1 MQPVA
6 PLKMKDILDAPIPY
20 LIGISSEYFDV
31 VSPRHRPK
39 DAIFVDLDR
48 DVILLG
54 DLSLPKIPEH
64 DAQKLTTSLEEAG
77 GSVYVIPKS
86 GIKGCIMAGSRK
98 PAVVQNECRPRYA
111 HMTIMDDLHADC
123 RDELFSICDLAYGK
137 NDDEAGRII
146 GFGSINGQLTTVEK
160 TDVSSG
166 RKKNLSSIVSP
177 IKRPKIGRNK
187 KADILSKSQVAM
199 GQAHLLDLTEPEGFS
214 VEGIRNAFLRFTVA
228 TFADYQDS
236 LLENSG
242 RDLFDDEKFVEDVR
256 SRDGSMAFLQ
266 NVLGSQLFQRFL
278 EERKENPEIPEIRFF
293 DESIIAKRNRSKRE
307 TLAKGGKKPTP
318 FLDDRTTWEVKKIFT
333 PPPPNNLGL
342 PDAED
347 TYRYG
352 VFPILDTTRFGRIR
366 PPITW
371 RQHTCLDSVR
381 NTKTYASKMKK
392 SPNEIVKDALK
403 PVLANPTAIAAV
415 AKRTARDL
423 ESTLAALSIVPDS
436 KRGGNSIEEGKTSS
450 SQGNVKTLST
460 ADTIMMDARRK
471 QTILLDFIVKI
482 QALCRGFLARDYYA
496 YNKFEI
502 LESRRNE
509 EKARYESQ
517 IIIIQRFVRMYLARR
532 KKKRMLQAII
542 MIQKNQRSSSKRK
555 QFKVLKDSSIVI
567 AKFLRARRARII
579 FQEVRRM
586 VTSIQS
592 VVRGGLVRS
601 KMKLIMEQKMDLYIT
616 QIFVLWTHLHVPLI
630 FRAKQWPNIA
640 GERSFLRFGI
650 AEAELLRLWDI
661 AGLSG
666 HLSGAEFPD
675 KIAQYCCSF
684 GMSNDIYCK
693 SKKCADLIQSGA
705 SITSK
710 IGDGL
715 RSEETERL
723 QIYERLSSSVS
734 DKDIS
739 ILYRTFD
746 IGEDEKMKKIALSKV
761 LWTKIVLADR
771 SATSMTFIFP
781 ELKNSLGISFVKPT
795 SKGQRRFS
803 NASKLPVPSID
814 TDLWVKNSVEGKTK
828 RHVQEVAML
837 FITRV
842 PEISSKLDSV
852 FMPKDTDFDS
862 FLLAAMKAKGL
873 QDSEQARRCII
884 QEYIHVNR

>member
-1 MQPVA
+1 MK
-6 PLKMKDILDAPIPY
+6 LKDILDAPIPY

-48 DVILLG
+48 DVILVG

-98 PAVVQNECRPRYA
+98 PAVVQNEYRPRYA
-111 HMTIMDDLHADC
+111 HMTIIDDLEANRFF

-160 TDVSSG
+160 ADSSSG
-166 RKKNLSSIVSP
+166 RKKNLASIVSP

-187 KADILSKSQVAM
+187 KADILSRNQVAM
-199 GQAHLLDLTEPEGFS
+199 GQAHLLDMTEPEGFS

-228 TFADYQDS
+228 TFANYQDS

-242 RDLFDDEKFVEDVR
+242 RDLFDDEKFVEDVG
-256 SRDGSMAFLQ
+256 SRDGSMVFLQ
-266 NVLGSQLFQRFL
+266 NVLRSQLFQRFL

-318 FLDDRTTWEVKKIFT
+318 YLDDRTTWEVKKLFT

-352 VFPILDTTRFGRIR
+352 VFPILDTARVGRIR

-381 NTKTYASKMKK
+381 KTKTYASKMKK

-436 KRGGNSIEEGKTSS
+436 KRDGKTSS
-450 SQGNVKTLST
+450 STEEGKALSSQGTVKTLST

-496 YNKFEI
+496 YNKFEM

-517 IIIIQRFVRMYLARR
+517 IIIIQRFVRMCLSRR
-532 KKKRMLQAII
+532 KKKLMLQAII
-542 MIQKNQRSSSKRK
+542 LIQQNQRSSSKRR
-555 QFKVLKDSSIVI
+555 QFKVLKDSAIVI
-567 AKFLRARRARII
+567 AKFLRARRARTV
-579 FQEVRRM
+579 FREVRRT

-592 VVRGGLVRS
+592 IVRGGLVRS
-601 KMKLIMEQKMDLYIT
+601 KMTLIMEQKMDLYIT
-616 QIFVLWTHLHVPLI
+616 QIFVLWTHLHVPLT

-640 GERSFLRFGI
+640 GGRSFLRFGI
-650 AEAELLRLWDI
+650 AESELLRLWDI
-661 AGLSG
+661 ASLSG
-666 HLSGAEFPD
+666 RLSGAEFPD
-675 KIAQYCCSF
+675 KIAQYCCSL
-684 GMSNDIYCK
+684 GMSNDIYYK
-693 SKKCADLIQSGA
+693 SKKCADLIQSGT
-705 SITSK
+705 SISSK
-710 IGDGL
+710 MKDGL

-734 DKDIS
+734 EKDIS

-746 IGEDEKMKKIALSKV
+746 IAEDEKMKKIALSKV

-795 SKGQRRFS
+795 SKGQRRFP
-803 NASKLPVPSID
+803 NASKLPVSPID

-852 FMPKDTDFDS
+852 FTSKDTDFDS

-873 QDSEQARRCII
+873 QNSKEARRCII
-884 QEYIHVNR
+884 QRYIHINR